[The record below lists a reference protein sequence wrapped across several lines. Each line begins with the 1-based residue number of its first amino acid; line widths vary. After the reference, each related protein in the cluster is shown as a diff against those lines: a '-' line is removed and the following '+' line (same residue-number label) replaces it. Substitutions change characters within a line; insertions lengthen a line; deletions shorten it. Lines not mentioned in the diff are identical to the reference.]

1 MALQLIDTIHLVL
14 RMLLG
19 PPAAPSQVPPPL
31 TVPSQRCPR
40 RAARPLTD
48 RCVRARCGR
57 LPYISA
63 SRLRLDAQAAASPR
77 CCVLAST
84 SSRTQP
90 VRLAAVAPRRAF
102 RMFVCVCNVVA
113 RVPIGTLSTVY
124 GPSPTVGGEGAPR
137 SGIVAHEN
145 S

>member
-57 LPYISA
+57 LPWIGA
-63 SRLRLDAQAAASPR
+63 SRLPLDAQAAASLR
-77 CCVLAST
+77 YCVLAST

-90 VRLAAVAPRRAF
+90 VRLAAVAPTKACI
-102 RMFVCVCNVVA
+102 RMLKCACV
-113 RVPIGTLSTVY
+113 
-124 GPSPTVGGEGAPR
+124 
-137 SGIVAHEN
+137 
-145 S
+145 

>member
-1 MALQLIDTIHLVL
+1 MALELIDTIHLVL

-19 PPAAPSQVPPPL
+19 PPVATSQVPPPL
-31 TVPSQRCPR
+31 TVPSWRCPR

-90 VRLAAVAPRRAF
+90 VRLAAVAPRPAF
-102 RMFVCVCNVVA
+102 RRFVCVCVEVQ
-113 RVPIGTLSTVY
+113 RVGKIQVPQLQALE
-124 GPSPTVGGEGAPR
+124 GGQALYC
-137 SGIVAHEN
+137 V
-145 S
+145 